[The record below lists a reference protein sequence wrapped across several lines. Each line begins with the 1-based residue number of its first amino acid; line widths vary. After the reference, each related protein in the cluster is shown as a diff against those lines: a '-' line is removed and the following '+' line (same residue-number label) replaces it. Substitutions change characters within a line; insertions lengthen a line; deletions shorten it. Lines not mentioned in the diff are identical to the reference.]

1 MVYLDH
7 NATSP
12 LRASVRLAVEAA
24 LGACGNASSV
34 HAAGRAARA
43 RVEEARDHVADLA
56 GATPPSVVF
65 TSGGSEANALALRG
79 AIAGAAQQEDRIARL
94 FVSTIEHESVH
105 ANASALAEAVPGLK
119 LTEIAVTGHGTVD
132 LDALRL
138 HLIQGKG
145 RVLVSVMAANNET
158 GVVQDILAIAKL
170 VKSEGGEDALFHID
184 AVQAA
189 GRTALSFDAWG
200 ADYMTLSAHKLGGPQ
215 GAGALLVRDGAPL
228 AAQIAGGGQEMRR
241 RSGTENVA
249 AIAGFGAAAAELAD
263 FANGT
268 KVVRALRDRFEV
280 ELARLAPE
288 LTIFGANAERLP
300 NTSNFAIPGL
310 AAETALIALDLD
322 GVAVSSGS
330 ACSSGKVKASHVLA
344 AMGVDEAM
352 TRCAIRISFGWT
364 NSDSDVDAAI
374 QSLRRLIARRTAL
387 AA

>member
-12 LRASVRLAVEAA
+12 LRASARLAMEAA
-24 LGACGNASSV
+24 LGECGNASSV

-43 RVEEARDHVADLA
+43 RVEEARDHIARLA
-56 GATPPSVVF
+56 GTTSACVVF

-79 AIAGAAQQEDRIARL
+79 GIAGAARQEDRIARL
-94 FVSTIEHESVH
+94 FVSTIEHESVR
-105 ANASALAEAVPGLK
+105 ANASELAEAVPGLK
-119 LTEIAVTGHGTVD
+119 LTEIPVTEEGMID
-132 LDALRL
+132 LSALRL
-138 HLIQGKG
+138 NLIQGKG
-145 RVLVSVMAANNET
+145 RVFVSIMAANNET
-158 GVVQDILAIAKL
+158 GVMQDIPTIVKL
-170 VKSEGGEDALFHID
+170 IKSEGGEGALLHID
-184 AVQAA
+184 AVQTA
-189 GRTALSFDAWG
+189 GRTVLSFDAWG
-200 ADYMTLSAHKLGGPQ
+200 ADTMTLSAHKLGGPQ

-263 FANGT
+263 FANAT
-268 KVVRALRDRFEV
+268 AMVRALRDRFEA
-280 ELARLAPE
+280 ELAQAVPE
-288 LTIFGANAERLP
+288 LIIFGSNAERLA

-330 ACSSGKVKASHVLA
+330 ACSSGKVKPSHVLA
-344 AMGVDEAM
+344 AMGVNEALA
-352 TRCAIRISFGWT
+352 RCGIRVSFGWT
-364 NSDSDVDAAI
+364 NRDSDVDAAI